1 MRQVSQSLRSLRR
14 FSHTTLVGLS
24 MVLAIGGCSQ
34 LEHEERALT
43 FRVAEGTASWYSGL
57 PEGVVE
63 SDIAVPGNGKS
74 ERVHAWWWPG
84 EKRDAPAVLY
94 LHGSRWNLTGQVY
107 RIEQLHEL
115 GFSVLAIDY
124 RGFGKSSGDLPS
136 EKTVYEDAHAAWGR
150 LAQLQP
156 DAGKRFIYGHS
167 LGGAVAIDLAASLQK
182 PAAPARHP
190 LARLTAPFT
199 RRGREASAPA
209 GPAVPVPVTA
219 TATATG
225 KPATA
230 ATPGSGVASD
240 SAVAS
245 HTDSAA
251 SLPAWATTAAT
262 GLIVES
268 SFTTLAD
275 VAKSLTYPWLP
286 VQLLLSQKFDSLNKI
301 AHVSMPVLIVHGTD
315 DRYIPSHFS
324 EKLYEAVAGNK
335 RLVLVPGGT
344 HNNSLQLGE
353 VAYRKAF
360 KDLFGINLQP
370 A

>member
-1 MRQVSQSLRSLRR
+1 MSISIRSHLRHLSLRLRCLRTFSQS
-14 FSHTTLVGLS
+14 TLVSLA
-24 MVLAIGGCSQ
+24 MVLAVGGCSQ

-63 SDIAVPGNGKS
+63 SDIAVASNGKS

-107 RIEQLHEL
+107 RIEQLHDL

-124 RGFGKSSGDLPS
+124 RGFGKSDGDLPS

-150 LAQLQP
+150 LTQLQP

-167 LGGAVAIDLAASLQK
+167 LGGAVAIDLAATLQNP
-182 PAAPARHP
+182 PASAPHG

-199 RRGREASAPA
+199 RRARQVAAAAVPAANPAAAPGATSVAASAS
-209 GPAVPVPVTA
+209 T
-219 TATATG
+219 
-225 KPATA
+225 
-230 ATPGSGVASD
+230 
-240 SAVAS
+240 
-245 HTDSAA
+245 
-251 SLPAWATTAAT
+251 LPALATTGAR

-286 VQLLLSQKFDSLNKI
+286 VQLLLSQKFDSLDKI

-324 EKLYEAVAGNK
+324 QELYDAVAGKK
-335 RLVLVPGGT
+335 RLLLVPGGT